1 MPQAGKKL
9 SIPFSSPFT
18 QAVQS
23 NMVYPPR
30 EVSMVST
37 NITARRIN
45 ADRYRCA
52 LTTKAARLAL
62 QMPDINQEAL
72 ESAQGFMAR
81 VARIDVGLC
90 PVCKVGHLRTVE
102 VLSGAKQLPTPG
114 AMVWPQERGPP

>member
-1 MPQAGKKL
+1 MDKGVKSSGGLHVGSKAGGGRAACCVGKALRGLQKLGSLASMLGPICACARCLSDSLGPASRYDLMPQAGKKL

-45 ADRYRCA
+45 ADR
-52 LTTKAARLAL
+52 
-62 QMPDINQEAL
+62 
-72 ESAQGFMAR
+72 
-81 VARIDVGLC
+81 
-90 PVCKVGHLRTVE
+90 
-102 VLSGAKQLPTPG
+102 
-114 AMVWPQERGPP
+114 